1 MPSLLSPSFK
11 FNPFGSGMETPP
23 PSAETFPQSG
33 RSLWGSGTGICP
45 PPTVNPLRP
54 LLGCQQWNFTNFLN
68 QNSPGMW
75 KHNPEFGLV
84 HTGTCPTCATYVE
97 HVVAA
102 RNLKD
107 VTITEAIKSRRDE
120 TERLVLDG
128 YRLGISQM
136 MDENRSLSEELEYVK
151 MKWAN
156 LRDDYINLW
165 SSLTHSG
172 YPATSPAACVLPVDV
187 GLASSSSS
195 SSSSRT
201 FVESCSHGT
210 ATTLS
215 GSHAMGT
222 HSLQNNQIEKSRA
235 TYASVASQ
243 SSPQVNRNPLS
254 SDITASDPNCGPM
267 VAPRLRCDKQVQ
279 SRFPTTIQELKDLM
293 SLAGESTVEG
303 YSALS
308 VIKKMCLDAHATPR
322 EEKTPI
328 QKWILINW
336 RNPYSSAHTNSEA
349 DIKSNP
355 RIDDHVEVWFDYLC
369 THSHSWPKGVRKDSK
384 NRPFMSDLIANRAVA
399 RMRPTESASARN
411 DFVAQVTDMFSSPG
425 MYQQLL
431 KINNFTVAPLISFP
445 VFTGPITVEDVA
457 LHFARSGVTPSMA
470 MKNFEPWAQQY
481 KNC

>member
-1 MPSLLSPSFK
+1 MPSLLSRSFI

-23 PSAETFPQSG
+23 PSTETFPQFG
-33 RSLWGSGTGICP
+33 RSLWGSGTGIYP
-45 PPTVNPLRP
+45 PPTINPPRP
-54 LLGCQQWNFTNFLN
+54 LLGHQQWDFTRFLDHN
-68 QNSPGMW
+68 YPGVW

-84 HTGTCPTCATYVE
+84 HTGACSTCATYVE

-107 VTITEAIKSRRDE
+107 ATLTEAIKSHRDE

-156 LRDDYINLW
+156 LRDDYVNLW
-165 SSLTHSG
+165 SSFLTHSG
-172 YPATSPAACVLPVDV
+172 YPATSPVACVSPVDA
-187 GLASSSSS
+187 GLVSTSP

-201 FVESCSHGT
+201 FVESCSHST
-210 ATTLS
+210 ATALP
-215 GSHAMGT
+215 HVMAT
-222 HSLQNNQIEKSRA
+222 HSLQNNQIEKPRA

-243 SSPQVNRNPLS
+243 RSPQVIRNPLS
-254 SDITASDPNCGPM
+254 SDITASDPYCGPM
-267 VAPRLRCDKQVQ
+267 VALRLRRDQQVQ

-293 SLAGESTVEG
+293 FLAGESTVEG

-308 VIKKMCLDAHATPR
+308 IIKKMCLDAHATPR

-336 RNPYSSAHTNSEA
+336 RNPYSSAHMNPEA

-355 RIDDHVEVWFDYLC
+355 RIDDRVEVWFDYLC
-369 THSHSWPKGVRKDSK
+369 THPHSWPKGVRKDSK

-399 RMRPTESASARN
+399 RMRPTESATARN

-425 MYQQLL
+425 MYRQLL
-431 KINNFTVAPLISFP
+431 EKNDFTVASLISFP
-445 VFTGPITVEDVA
+445 IFTGPITVEDVA

-481 KNC
+481 KKG